1 MVRVLSRS
9 VLPGAA
15 NDLLYI
21 ESVTARHLY
30 IHVPFCSRR
39 CSYCDF
45 SIAVRRN
52 VPVNEY
58 LNALAIELDVMGQ
71 SVGPSLSTLYFGGG
85 TPSHLG
91 SEGVASLVELVRA
104 RFGID
109 SETEITLETNPED
122 VTPEAVA
129 AWSRVGINRLSLGLQ
144 SFDDN
149 ALQWMHRT
157 HSAADSSRAIA
168 TARAG
173 GISNLSVDLIFALP
187 ESLNRS
193 WSDDLEKAIAVEPDH
208 ISLYG
213 LTVER
218 GTPLGRW
225 EASGQVI
232 SATDE
237 RYAEQFLEAHEAT
250 EAAGFKHYEVS
261 NFGHPGKRS
270 RHNSAY
276 WSGARYAGA
285 GPSAHSFDGR
295 TRRWNVAPYAAW
307 QSRLSKGESVNE
319 GQEELSDDNRRSE
332 KVYLGLRTIDGYA
345 ATDSDLKVASTW
357 KEQGW
362 ATIDG
367 NVIRLSPE
375 GWLRL
380 DSLAAGLT
388 GL

>member
-1 MVRVLSRS
+1 M
-9 VLPGAA
+9 
-15 NDLLYI
+15 
-21 ESVTARHLY
+21 
-30 IHVPFCSRR
+30 
-39 CSYCDF
+39 
-45 SIAVRRN
+45 RRN
-52 VPVNEY
+52 VPVQEY
-58 LNALAIELDVMGQ
+58 LDALTIELDGVGD

-91 SEGVASLVELVRA
+91 PEGVAALVELVRA
-104 RFGID
+104 RFGIEA
-109 SETEITLETNPED
+109 ETEITLETNPED
-122 VTPEAVA
+122 VTAGAVSSWRRA
-129 AWSRVGINRLSLGLQ
+129 GVNRLSLGIQ

-157 HSAADSSRAIA
+157 HSAEDSARAID

-173 GISNLSVDLIFALP
+173 GIANLSIDLIFALP
-187 ESLNRS
+187 ENLNRS
-193 WSDDLEKAIAVEPDH
+193 WTDDLEKAIAVEPDH

-225 EASGQVI
+225 EASGQVTT
-232 SATDE
+232 ATEE
-237 RYAEQFLEAHEAT
+237 RYAEQFLEAHAGA
-250 EAAGFKHYEVS
+250 EAAGFQHYEVS
-261 NFGHPGKRS
+261 NFGRPGKRS

-276 WSGARYAGA
+276 WSGVNYVGA

-295 TRRWNVAPYAAW
+295 TRKWNVAPYAAW

-319 GQEELSDDNRRSE
+319 GSEELSEDNRRSE
-332 KVYLGLRTIDGYA
+332 KVYLALRTIDGYE
-345 ATDSDLKVASTW
+345 ATDSDLKAAAIW

-367 NVIRLSPE
+367 KTIRLSPE

>member
-1 MVRVLSRS
+1 MVVRGRNGSQSEPAKACR
-9 VLPGAA
+9 
-15 NDLLYI
+15 YI
-21 ESVTARHLY
+21 ETVTARHLY

-52 VPVNEY
+52 VPVTEY
-58 LNALAIELDVMGQ
+58 LNALSVELDDLSD

-91 SEGVASLVELVRA
+91 PDGVAALVEVVRS
-104 RFGID
+104 RFTVEGD
-109 SETEITLETNPED
+109 AEITLETNPED
-122 VTPEAVA
+122 VTPSAVP
-129 AWSRVGINRLSLGLQ
+129 AWVGAGINRLSLGIQ

-157 HSAADSSRAIA
+157 HSADDSARAIA

-173 GISNLSVDLIFALP
+173 GIDNLSIDLIFALP
-187 ESLNRS
+187 ENLNRS
-193 WSDDLEKAIAVEPDH
+193 WTDDLGKALAVEPDH

-213 LTVER
+213 LTVEK

-225 EASGQVI
+225 EASGQVT

-250 EAAGFKHYEVS
+250 ESAGFQHYEVS
-261 NFGHPGKRS
+261 NFGRPGKRS

-276 WSGARYAGA
+276 WTGVPYVGA

-295 TRRWNVAPYAAW
+295 TRKWNVAPYAAW

-319 GQEELSDDNRRSE
+319 GEEELTEENRLSE
-332 KVYLGLRTIDGYA
+332 MIYLGLRTIDGYV
-345 ATDSDLKVASTW
+345 ATAHDLKTASGWT
-357 KEQGW
+357 EQRW
-362 ATIDG
+362 ATIED
-367 NVIRLSPE
+367 NVIRLTPE

>member
-1 MVRVLSRS
+1 M
-9 VLPGAA
+9 P
-15 NDLLYI
+15 
-21 ESVTARHLY
+21 ARHLY

-45 SIAVRRN
+45 SIAVRKN
-52 VPVNEY
+52 VPVREY
-58 LNALAIELDVMGQ
+58 LDALAAELD
-71 SVGPSLSTLYFGGG
+71 SVRDELEPDLSTLYFGGG

-91 SEGVASLVELVRA
+91 PEGVAVLVDLVRA
-104 RFGID
+104 RSGI
-109 SETEITLETNPED
+109 SEETEITLETNPED
-122 VTPEAVA
+122 VTPDAVSAWVA
-129 AWSRVGINRLSLGLQ
+129 AGINRLSLGIQ

-157 HSAADSSRAIA
+157 HSADDSVRAIS
-168 TARAG
+168 TARSG
-173 GISNLSVDLIFALP
+173 GLNNLSIDLIFALP

-193 WSDDLEKAIAVEPDH
+193 WSDDLARAIDVEPDH

-218 GTPLGRW
+218 GTPLGKW

-232 SATDE
+232 SAPEE
-237 RYAEQFLEAHEAT
+237 RYAEQFLEAHGKAES
-250 EAAGFKHYEVS
+250 AGFQHYEVS
-261 NFGHPGKRS
+261 NFGRPNKRS

-276 WSGARYAGA
+276 WNGSSYVGA
-285 GPSAHSFDGR
+285 GPSAHSFDGH
-295 TRRWNVAPYAAW
+295 TRKWNVAPYASW
-307 QSRLSKGESVNE
+307 QSRLSNGEGVNE
-319 GQEELSDDNRRSE
+319 GEEQLTDDNRRSE
-332 KVYLGLRTIDGYA
+332 KVYLGLRTVDGYEG
-345 ATDSDLKVASTW
+345 TDSDLNVARSW
-357 KEQGW
+357 VEHGW

-367 NVIRLSPE
+367 QIIRLTPE

>member
-1 MVRVLSRS
+1 M
-9 VLPGAA
+9 P
-15 NDLLYI
+15 
-21 ESVTARHLY
+21 ARHLY

-45 SIAVRRN
+45 SIAVRRI
-52 VPVNEY
+52 VPAQEY
-58 LNALAIELDVMGQ
+58 LDALAKELDGLTG
-71 SVGPSLSTLYFGGG
+71 SIGPSLSTLYFGGG

-91 SEGVASLVELVRA
+91 PAGVTALVDLVRA
-104 RFGID
+104 RVGMD
-109 SETEITLETNPED
+109 EETEVTLETNPED
-122 VTPEAVA
+122 VTPDAVSSWQRA
-129 AWSRVGINRLSLGLQ
+129 GVNRLSLGIQ

-157 HSAADSSRAIA
+157 HSAADSARAIA

-173 GISNLSVDLIFALP
+173 GIANLSIDLIFALP
-187 ESLNRS
+187 ENLNRS
-193 WSDDLEKAIAVEPDH
+193 WSDDLSKAIAVEPDH

-213 LTVER
+213 LTFER

-225 EASGQVI
+225 EARGQV
-232 SATDE
+232 ATPTEE
-237 RYAEQFLEAHEAT
+237 RYAEQFLQAHEEA
-250 EAAGFKHYEVS
+250 EAAGFQHYEVS
-261 NFGHPGKRS
+261 NFGKPGKRS
-270 RHNSAY
+270 NHNSAY
-276 WSGARYAGA
+276 WSGAHYVGA
-285 GPSAHSFDGR
+285 GPSAHSFDGQVR
-295 TRRWNVAPYAAW
+295 KWNVAAYAAW
-307 QSRLSKGESVNE
+307 QSRLLKGESVNE
-319 GQEELSDDNRRSE
+319 GLEELTDDNRRSE

-345 ATDSDLKVASTW
+345 ATDSDLKVATNW

-367 NVIRLSPE
+367 QTIRLSPE